1 VRLPHAARP
10 DVPYKT
16 VDFALTHV
24 VPDVRE
30 YWSCVLNDNVRYW
43 IATAPVGAAS
53 VLAEEL
59 AHFGASDIRER
70 SHDVKF
76 QGTLEVGYRAC
87 LWSRTATRVLLS
99 LGSIDATSSKSI
111 YDAVKRIDWREHLG
125 PGATLACVCS
135 GGNESIR
142 HTIYGSQLLK
152 DAVCDNLRDA
162 TGERPNIKPERP
174 DVLLHMHV
182 EGPTALVSVD
192 FSGESLHRR
201 GYRREGGRAPL
212 KENVA
217 AAVLLRAGWP
227 GIFERGGWL
236 IDPMCGSGTFLTE
249 GALIAADAAPALDR
263 EYFGFTGWRGHD
275 AALWERLRTEARAR
289 RAARAVRRCI
299 MGSDADADAVRMSL
313 AHGEQAG
320 VGEWLHVEKR
330 SLSEI
335 GQPSTAAA
343 DPGHTGLIVANP
355 PYGERIGAESGLPAL
370 YSQLGAVL
378 RDRFQG
384 WQAAILTGNP
394 PLARNLGIYAKRTHR
409 FFNGTIE
416 CRLLRFELDQAS
428 EQRPPEVVRADWS
441 SRPGAQMFANR
452 LRKNLQRLDP
462 WAAREHIDCFRVYDA
477 DMPEYA
483 FAIDLYGRGM
493 RHVYVQEYAPPK
505 TVDQESARERR
516 RETLAVLPEVLGV
529 PVSHVHSRVRKPQ
542 KGSVQYEKRED
553 VAERHAVQEG
563 GLKFWVNFRDYLDT
577 GLFLDHRMVRA
588 ELRDWAKGADFLNLF
603 CYTGSATVYAAAGG
617 ARSTISVDL
626 SNTYLDWAHENL
638 LLNGFGG
645 REHEFYRADCLEW
658 LEEHESAGPRFDLI
672 FVDPP
677 TFSNSKRMEGVL
689 DVQRDHVGMIRRSL
703 KLLRPAGRLVFST
716 NYSRFK
722 LDSES
727 LSDLRVE
734 DISAR
739 TIPKDF
745 ERHTRIHRC
754 FIVEF
759 Q

>member
-1 VRLPHAARP
+1 M
-10 DVPYKT
+10 
-16 VDFALTHV
+16 
-24 VPDVRE
+24 
-30 YWSCVLNDNVRYW
+30 RYW

-59 AHFGASDIRER
+59 AQFGAHDIRER

-99 LGSIDATSSKSI
+99 LGSIDAGSSKSI
-111 YDAVKRIDWREHLG
+111 YEAVKRIDWREHLG
-125 PGATLACVCS
+125 PGATLACDCS
-135 GGNESIR
+135 GGNASIR

-152 DAVCDNLRDA
+152 DAVCDSLRDA
-162 TGERPNIKPERP
+162 TGERPNIAPERP
-174 DVLLHMHV
+174 DVLLHLHV

-201 GYRREGGRAPL
+201 GYRTEGGRAPL

-227 GIFERGGWL
+227 NLCEQGGL
-236 IDPMCGSGTFLTE
+236 LVDPMCGSGTFLTE

-263 EYFGFTGWRGHD
+263 GYFGFTGWRGHD
-275 AALWERLRTEARAR
+275 AELWERLRAEARAR
-289 RAARAVRRCI
+289 RAARIARRCI
-299 MGSDADADAVRMSL
+299 LGSDVDADAVRMAI

-320 VGEWLHVEKR
+320 VADWLHVEKR
-330 SLSEI
+330 SLGDLVRPRSD
-335 GQPSTAAA
+335 S
-343 DPGHTGLIVANP
+343 GLIVANP

-370 YSQLGAVL
+370 YSELGTML

-416 CRLLRFELDQAS
+416 CRLLRFDLNEAS
-428 EQRPPEVVRADWS
+428 EQRPAEVVRADWS

-462 WAAREHIDCFRVYDA
+462 WAERDGIDCFRVYDA

-483 FAIDLYGRGM
+483 FAIDLYGRAA

-505 TVDQESARERR
+505 SVDQESARERR
-516 RETLAVLPEVLGV
+516 REVLAVLPEALAV

-542 KGSVQYEKRED
+542 KGSEQYEKRD
-553 VAERHAVQEG
+553 TRAERHAVQEG

-577 GLFLDHRMVRA
+577 GLFLDHRIVRGM
-588 ELRDWAKGADFLNLF
+588 LRDWAKDADFLNLF

-617 ARSTISVDL
+617 ARSTVSVDL
-626 SNTYLDWAHENL
+626 SNTYLDWAQENL
-638 LLNGFGG
+638 LLNGFGDPAFG
-645 REHEFYRADCLEW
+645 GTGHELYRADCLQW
-658 LEEHESAGPRFDLI
+658 IEEQEARGPRFDLI

-689 DVQRDHVGMIRRSL
+689 DVQRDHVGMIRRSM
-703 KLLRPAGRLVFST
+703 KLLRPSGRLVFST
-716 NYSRFK
+716 NYTRFK
-722 LDSES
+722 LDAPALAD
-727 LSDLRVE
+727 LSIE
-734 DISAR
+734 DISAQ

-745 ERHTRIHRC
+745 ERHARIHRC
-754 FIVEF
+754 FVVRF
-759 Q
+759 K

>member
-1 VRLPHAARP
+1 LGV
-10 DVPYKT
+10 
-16 VDFALTHV
+16 
-24 VPDVRE
+24 
-30 YWSCVLNDNVRYW
+30 NDNVRYW
-43 IATAPVGAAS
+43 LATAPVGAAS

-59 AHFGASDIRER
+59 AQFGAEHIRER

-99 LGSIDATSSKSI
+99 LGSIDAASSKSI
-111 YDAVKRIDWREHLG
+111 YEAVKRMDWREHLA
-125 PGATLACVCS
+125 PGATLACDSS

-152 DAVCDNLRDA
+152 DAVCDNLRES
-162 TGERPNIKPERP
+162 TGERPNIQPERP
-174 DVLLHMHV
+174 DVLLHLHV

-201 GYRREGGRAPL
+201 GYRSEGGRAPL

-227 GIFERGGWL
+227 QIAERGGTL
-236 IDPMCGSGTFLTE
+236 LDPMCGSGTFLTE

-263 EYFGFTGWRGHD
+263 EYFGFLGWRGHD
-275 AALWERLRTEARAR
+275 AALWARLRAEALAR
-289 RAARAVRRCI
+289 RAARTPKRCI
-299 MGSDADADAVRMSL
+299 LGSDIDSEAVRMSI
-313 AHGEQAG
+313 ANASQAG
-320 VGEWLHVEKR
+320 VADWLHVER
-330 SLSEI
+330 RALGDVSR
-335 GQPSTAAA
+335 PS
-343 DPGHTGLIVANP
+343 GETGLIVANP
-355 PYGERIGAESGLPAL
+355 PYGERIGAESGLPEL
-370 YSQLGAVL
+370 YAELGSIL

-409 FFNGTIE
+409 VFNGTIE
-416 CRLLRFELDQAS
+416 CRLLRFDLNEARA
-428 EQRPPEVVRADWS
+428 QRPAEEVRADWS

-452 LRKNLQRLDP
+452 LRKNLQRFDP
-462 WAAREHIDCFRVYDA
+462 WAEREHIDCFRVYDA

-483 FAIDLYGRGM
+483 FAIDLYGRES

-505 TVDQESARERR
+505 SVNQESARERR
-516 RETLAVLPEVLGV
+516 REALAVLPDVLAV
-529 PVSHVHSRVRKPQ
+529 PPSQVHTRVRKPQ
-542 KGSVQYEKRED
+542 KGAEQYEKRD
-553 VAERHAVQEG
+553 SAAERHAVQEG

-577 GLFLDHRMVRA
+577 GLFLDHRIVRGM
-588 ELRDWAKGADFLNLF
+588 LRSWARDADFLNLF

-617 ARSTISVDL
+617 ARSTTGVDL

-638 LLNGFGG
+638 LLNGFRGSN
-645 REHEFYRADCLEW
+645 HELYRADCLAW
-658 LEEHESAGPRFDLI
+658 LEEQEAGGARFDLI
-672 FVDPP
+672 LLDPP

-716 NYSRFK
+716 NYTRFK
-722 LDSES
+722 LDEGG
-727 LSDLRVE
+727 LGDLAIE
-734 DISAR
+734 DISAA
-739 TIPKDF
+739 TVPKDF
-745 ERHTRIHRC
+745 ERHARIHKC
-754 FIVEF
+754 FVVRF
-759 Q
+759 KNP

>member
-1 VRLPHAARP
+1 V
-10 DVPYKT
+10 
-16 VDFALTHV
+16 
-24 VPDVRE
+24 
-30 YWSCVLNDNVRYW
+30 SDNVRYW

-59 AHFGASDIRER
+59 VQFGAEDVRER

-76 QGTLEVGYRAC
+76 QGTLEVGYRTC

-99 LGSIDATSSKSI
+99 LGSIDATSSKNI
-111 YDAVKRIDWREHLG
+111 YEAVKRIDWREHLA
-125 PGATLACVCS
+125 PGATLACDCS

-174 DVLLHMHV
+174 DVLLHLHV
-182 EGPTALVSVD
+182 EGPTALLSVD

-201 GYRREGGRAPL
+201 GYRSEGGRAPL

-227 GIFERGGWL
+227 STAEQGGVL
-236 IDPMCGSGTFLTE
+236 LDPMCGSGTFLTE
-249 GALIAADAAPALDR
+249 GALIAADAAPALARD
-263 EYFGFTGWRGHD
+263 YFGFLGWRGHD
-275 AALWERLRTEARAR
+275 AELWERLRTEARAR
-289 RAARAVRRCI
+289 RAARPARRCI
-299 MGSDADADAVRMSL
+299 LGSDSDSEAVRM
-313 AHGEQAG
+313 AIANGEQAG
-320 VGEWLHVEKR
+320 VAEWLHIEKR
-330 SLSEI
+330 SLSELPR
-335 GQPSTAAA
+335 PSAKS
-343 DPGHTGLIVANP
+343 GLVVANP

-370 YSQLGAVL
+370 YSELGAVL
-378 RDRFQG
+378 RERFQG

-409 FFNGTIE
+409 VFNGTIE
-416 CRLLRFELDQAS
+416 CRLLRFDLNEAS
-428 EQRPPEVVRADWS
+428 VQRPPEEVRADWS
-441 SRPGAQMFANR
+441 NRPGAQMFANR

-462 WAAREHIDCFRVYDA
+462 WAEHERIDCFRVYDA

-483 FAIDLYGRGM
+483 FAIDLYGRGA
-493 RHVYVQEYAPPK
+493 RQVYVQEYAPPK
-505 TVDQESARERR
+505 TVNQENARERR
-516 RETLAVLPEVLGV
+516 REVLAVLPEVLGV
-529 PVSHVHSRVRKPQ
+529 PIAQVHSRVRKPQ
-542 KGSVQYEKRED
+542 KGAEQYEKRES

-577 GLFLDHRMVRA
+577 GLFLDHRIMRGM
-588 ELRDWAKGADFLNLF
+588 LRSWAKDTDFLNLF
-603 CYTGSATVYAAAGG
+603 CYTGSASVYAAAGG
-617 ARSTISVDL
+617 ARSTTGVDL

-645 REHEFYRADCLEW
+645 NNHELYRADCLAW
-658 LEEHESAGPRFDLI
+658 LEEQESRGPRFDLI

-689 DVQRDHVGMIRRSL
+689 DVQRDHAGMIRRSL
-703 KLLRPAGRLVFST
+703 KLLRPSGRLVFST
-716 NYSRFK
+716 NYTRFK
-722 LDSES
+722 LDVGE
-727 LSDLRVE
+727 LADLAIE
-734 DISAR
+734 DISAA

-745 ERHTRIHRC
+745 ERHARIHRC
-754 FIVEF
+754 FSVRF
-759 Q
+759 K